1 MQRSVAA
8 VVVTFNRKDLLLT
21 CLSALFRQSHPIN
34 ALYLID
40 NAGTDGTRTA
50 VDQLLAQWPAT
61 LPPITYVQMKA
72 NEGGA
77 GGFYWGVRKAYED
90 GHDWLWVMDDDA
102 EPTEHALQALMKHG
116 DKDRL
121 GFLCSCVRASDGKT
135 SMNTPLVKKPTIEDQ
150 NADWDQYLDQGLVRV
165 SAATFVSVLLARDAV
180 AAVGLPLRRFF
191 IWGDDLEYTAR
202 ITRSG
207 FDAFVVGASIT
218 LHHRSLAKPLSLAEE
233 PEPRRIQF
241 FRYMYRNMTWTAIHR
256 GGPRERAVMLISI
269 LFAARQIVTSALDRR
284 LKRLGALFGGV
295 WGALHENLQNED
307 WNFADAAEAFVL
319 APEQSLSP
327 AAGRIPV
334 SAGARGNGV

>member
-1 MQRSVAA
+1 MQTSVAA

-21 CLSALFRQSHPIN
+21 CLSALFRQSHSIN

-40 NAGTDGTRTA
+40 NASTDGTRAA

-61 LPPITYVQMKA
+61 LPPITYVRMKA

-135 SMNTPLVKKPTIEDQ
+135 CMNTPLVKKPTLEDQ
-150 NADWDQYLDQGLVRV
+150 NADWDQYLDQGLVRA
-165 SAATFVSVLLARDAV
+165 SAATFVSVLLARAAV
-180 AAVGLPLRRFF
+180 ATVGLPLRRFF

-202 ITRSG
+202 ITQRG

-256 GGPRERAVMLISI
+256 GGLRDQAFMLISV
-269 LFAARQIVTSALDRR
+269 LTMARQILSRARDRR
-284 LKRLGALFGGV
+284 FTRLLALLGGV
-295 WGALHENLQNED
+295 AGAFHERLLNED
-307 WNFADAAEAFVL
+307 WALADSAEVFIL
-319 APEQSLSP
+319 KPERAPAPQALNT
-327 AAGRIPV
+327 A
-334 SAGARGNGV
+334 